1 MYFSA
6 WRIEISAVRASAAGS
21 GGGAGGGG
29 GGGGREVGG
38 GGGGGGG
45 GARGGG
51 GGGGGGR
58 RVDGGRAR
66 LRDGAGRIFDDA
78 GAEQAEQA
86 VLSLLGG
93 HGNEER
99 DLASGEGPVY
109 AGQHEAVARGERD
122 LLEAEE
128 GVAGKGQQ
136 AVNVA
141 EGVADDV
148 GIPHLLNRLQDQLPG
163 GELQGQLLVHRL
175 FGLLLEPVGA
185 LEPGEDLGQDLVH
198 LEGHGIFQAPL
209 VHDPE
214 LDEGLAQPLLLAQ
227 HHLGG
232 PGQIRGGQESLAD
245 QHLPQ
250 VVRGHVGLGV
260 DDGPPAE
267 ADAAQFVPLGEMK
280 KARLAADVELPEQAG
295 QHALR
300 QGSVHFQKAPSNP
313 RIAAV

>member
-21 GGGAGGGG
+21 GGGSGGAGGAGGPAAGGRGGGGRGG
-29 GGGGREVGG
+29 GGGGRGRGGQGGRRGPEGG
-38 GGGGGGG
+38 GRGRWPRRPGGG
-45 GARGGG
+45 RRR
-51 GGGGGGR
+51 R
-58 RVDGGRAR
+58 RVDGGRPR
-66 LRDGAGRIFDDA
+66 LLDGAGRIFDDA

-86 VLSLLGG
+86 LLSLLGG

-267 ADAAQFVPLGEMK
+267 ADAPQFVPLGEMNN
-280 KARLAADVELPEQAG
+280 ARLAADVKP
-295 QHALR
+295 
-300 QGSVHFQKAPSNP
+300 
-313 RIAAV
+313 